1 MDQYNRKTIIS
12 VENYFPFV
20 KTRIKVVKEETREI
34 ILTPIEV
41 ATEDIAAQLCK
52 LRSAMNDR
60 SVMLLHMV
68 VQSCVATAVQ
78 AGPIEVAKVFLRST
92 FNCKYYKHY
101 ISALVLERK
110 KYIQITRERSWDL
123 YFRLSCHKYLWDFS
137 SWRRWPEL
145 PRMTRW
151 RSSTDFCQ
159 IGAIIQDM
167 RSLNISRFFI
177 SVLLHW
183 KGSYEKLLIF
193 HKYSCAFTL

>member
-1 MDQYNRKTIIS
+1 MFRRARLYCLAVLERLEIALFTRKCSIGAASYKGPFVNLVFLECIDRNLTSYEVNKNLRKFWFATPFTKDGKSHGGIVDQYNRKTIIS

-20 KTRIKVVKEETREI
+20 KSRIKVVKEETREI

-78 AGPIEVAKVFLRST
+78 AGPVEVAKVFLRST

-110 KYIQITRERSWDL
+110 KYIQITRER
-123 YFRLSCHKYLWDFS
+123 
-137 SWRRWPEL
+137 
-145 PRMTRW
+145 
-151 RSSTDFCQ
+151 
-159 IGAIIQDM
+159 
-167 RSLNISRFFI
+167 N
-177 SVLLHW
+177 
-183 KGSYEKLLIF
+183 
-193 HKYSCAFTL
+193 